1 MYLYKALKCKNS
13 VRKEVLILKAEYLDG
28 ALLKRAFIG
37 ATNYLEKN
45 KEEVNALNVFPVPD
59 GDTGTNMSL
68 TMQSAMKQVLNIEDS
83 SVSKVAAAAS
93 NGSLMGARGNS
104 GVILSQ
110 LFRGFFD
117 GLKGFDK
124 ADIKIIALAF
134 KQAADTAYKAVMKP
148 TEGTILTVAKE
159 CAKKA
164 IELSKLEYDIA
175 TFLKEV
181 IEYGE
186 TVLDK
191 TPDMLPVLKEAGVVD
206 AGGKGLLVILG
217 GAYKAII
224 TDGELI
230 FESPTSGKSKVIS
243 MDKTIDTSNI
253 KFGYCTEFI
262 VSNKNKSV
270 EKFRNELSKYGDSL
284 MVVGGDNFIKVHVH
298 TNNPGIVLQKALG
311 IGELNDIKIDNMRF
325 QHRSL
330 VLGDD
335 KDNNKGKDNNKNKT
349 NKIEKKYSFITVAI
363 GEGIENVFKDLNV
376 DFVIPGGQTMNPST
390 EDILNAV
397 EQVSG
402 ENIIIL
408 PNNGNIV
415 LAAEQA
421 KKLSDRKIY
430 VFPTKTIPQGI
441 SALLAFNQD
450 LSIEENLDNM
460 KNAIENVKTGQVT
473 FAVRDTEFN
482 GKKIKKD
489 DIMGICEGEIKSI
502 GKEIQEVSLDLLK
515 NMVGEDSGLITIF
528 YGNNINEESANKLAD
543 LAQNEFEDCD
553 IEVVYG
559 GQPLYY
565 YIFSIE

>member
-1 MYLYKALKCKNS
+1 MLRCKS
-13 VRKEVLILKAEYLDG
+13 SFRKEVLILKIEYLDG

-83 SVSKVAAAAS
+83 NVSKVATAAS

-110 LFRGFFD
+110 LFRGFSD

-124 ADIKIIALAF
+124 ADTKIIALAF

-164 IELSKLEYDIA
+164 IELSKLENDIV

-186 TVLDK
+186 IVLDK

-206 AGGKGLLVILG
+206 AGGKGLLVILS
-217 GAYKAII
+217 GAFKAIT

-230 FESPTSGKSKVIS
+230 FESPISAKSKVIS

-262 VSNKNKSV
+262 VNNTNESV

-298 TNNPGIVLQKALG
+298 TNNPGIVLEKALG

-330 VLGDD
+330 ILSDD
-335 KDNNKGKDNNKNKT
+335 KDNTKNKT
-349 NKIEKKYSFITVAI
+349 NKIDKKYSFITVAI

-376 DFVIPGGQTMNPST
+376 DFVIPGGQTMSPST

-421 KKLSDRKIY
+421 KELSERKIY

-441 SALLAFNQD
+441 AALLAFDQGS
-450 LSIEENLDNM
+450 SIEENLENM

-489 DIMGICEGEIKSI
+489 DIIGICKGEIKSI

-515 NMVGEDSGLITIF
+515 NMVGDDSGLITIF
-528 YGNNINEESANKLAD
+528 YGNNIDKESANKLAD
-543 LAQNEFEDCD
+543 LAQDEFEDCD